1 MTVSARFEL
10 VTPDQAKSWLN
21 NNPNI
26 RKLRAHRVA
35 AMARAIESGHFDTTH
50 QGIALADDGALL
62 DGQHR
67 LSAIVKT
74 GIPVNLLVTRGLP
87 RTVVKTIDSGMPRQA
102 YERLGTDKLNTSI
115 CSALLSIVG
124 GRARPQEYE
133 IELCLEI
140 FTPIFADC
148 ESSIGGWR
156 NKKKVG
162 TAASLAAMSLMV
174 AANIESGML
183 PEMKKMMSQAL
194 GGDLYGA
201 PPSVINYYKQ
211 MMEGVKTTN
220 PKGGAV
226 GQVGNFC
233 RAWVAMNPKNKNSK
247 LLMVRDPKTVLSDA
261 VVAFN
266 DVTDGVFAEQQPEV
280 TAEREIAKRRPR
292 ADMRHQLAI

>member
-1 MTVSARFEL
+1 MTPE
-10 VTPDQAKSWLN
+10 QAATWLE

-35 AMARAIESGHFDTTH
+35 SMARAIESGHFETTH
-50 QGIALADDGALL
+50 QGIAIADDGALI

-67 LSAIVKT
+67 LTAIARTGVTVK
-74 GIPVNLLVTRGLP
+74 LLVTRGLP
-87 RTVVKTIDSGMPRQA
+87 RSAVKTIDSGMPRQA

-115 CSALLSIVG
+115 CSSLLSIVG
-124 GRARPQEYE
+124 GRTRPQEYE
-133 IELCLEI
+133 IELCLD
-140 FTPIFADC
+140 IFAPILSEC
-148 ESSIGGWR
+148 ESTIGGWR
-156 NKKKVG
+156 NKRKVG
-162 TAASLAAMSLMV
+162 SAASLAAMSLLIS
-174 AANIESGML
+174 ANADSGML

-211 MMEGVKTTN
+211 MMEGVKTFKSS
-220 PKGGAV
+220 PGKGAV

-233 RAWVAMNPKNKNSK
+233 RAWVAMNPKNKNNK

-266 DVTDGVFAEQQPEV
+266 DVTDGVFAEQEPIADAKKEDSKKQTYRRQ
-280 TAEREIAKRRPR
+280 TAMDQA
-292 ADMRHQLAI
+292 ALNA